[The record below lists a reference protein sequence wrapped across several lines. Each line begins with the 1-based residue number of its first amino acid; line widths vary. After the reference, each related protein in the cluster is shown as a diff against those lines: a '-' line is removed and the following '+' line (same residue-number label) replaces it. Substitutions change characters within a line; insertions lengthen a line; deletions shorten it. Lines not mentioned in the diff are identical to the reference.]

1 MTRTGYFVRLA
12 ISVAI
17 DLFDFSLG
25 RIPILGSLEEGGGAL
40 VLMALW
46 GLPGAA
52 YMGELADPTDQI
64 DGFLPT
70 ATLIAL
76 WVGYRQGFLFGGKGA
91 TAKAAPP
98 KALPAKK

>member
-17 DLFDFSLG
+17 DLVDFSFG
-25 RIPILGSLEEGGGAL
+25 RIPGLGSLEEGAGSV
-40 VLMALW
+40 VLFVLW
-46 GLPGAA
+46 GWPGLL
-52 YMGELADPTDQI
+52 YLGELADPTDQI

-76 WVGYRQGFLFGGKGA
+76 GIGVQKGFLFGKKPA
-91 TAKAAPP
+91 AKQIEGRS
-98 KALPAKK
+98 

>member
-17 DLFDFSLG
+17 DLVDFTLG
-25 RIPILGSLEEGGGAL
+25 RIPIVGSVGEGGGAL

-46 GLPGAA
+46 GLPGAL
-52 YMGELADPTDQI
+52 YLGELADPTDQL

-70 ATLIAL
+70 ATLVAL
-76 WVGYRQGFLFGGKGA
+76 WVGYRQGFLFGGAGA
-91 TAKAAPP
+91 VAKN
-98 KALPAKK
+98 LPAKK